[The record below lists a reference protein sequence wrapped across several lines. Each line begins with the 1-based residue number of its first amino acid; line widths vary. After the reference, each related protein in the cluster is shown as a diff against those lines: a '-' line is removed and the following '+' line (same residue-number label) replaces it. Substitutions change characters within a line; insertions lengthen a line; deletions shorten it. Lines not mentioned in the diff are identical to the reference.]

1 MEKITMEQNM
11 KKTAGEEVFSSQIG
25 AHGSRLPEEKYY
37 ADDPF
42 LARQIK
48 LLI

>member
-1 MEKITMEQNM
+1 MEKIAMEQNTRKELV
-11 KKTAGEEVFSSQIG
+11 KKSSQIG

-37 ADDPF
+37 AGDPF